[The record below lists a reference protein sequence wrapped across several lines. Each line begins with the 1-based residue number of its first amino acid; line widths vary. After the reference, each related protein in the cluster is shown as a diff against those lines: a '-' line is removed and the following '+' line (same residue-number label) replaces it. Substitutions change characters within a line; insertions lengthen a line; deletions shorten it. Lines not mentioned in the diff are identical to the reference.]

1 MDRLIVK
8 DFNRA
13 GSLIKQFVIFIRF
26 RISNYSDRIHKNFQ
40 PPISVF
46 ILDVEGLRLKVKRQD
61 LLAVE
66 VVSYTARVI
75 EHFDLLLLFEH

>member
-26 RISNYSDRIHKNFQ
+26 RISNYSDRIHKNIQ

-61 LLAVE
+61 WLAAE

-75 EHFDLLLLFEH
+75 VHFDLLLLFEH